1 MCIKGKKEK
10 EEAKMNG
17 DVPKDAIS
25 SVKSSSPDRDEKQNL
40 LPASEQTT
48 PVIVKMSKT
57 PSLKSR

>member
-1 MCIKGKKEK
+1 MCIKGKKGE

-17 DVPKDAIS
+17 DVPKDPIS
-25 SVKSSSPDRDEKQNL
+25 SVKSSSPDRGEKQNL
-40 LPASEQTT
+40 LPSSEQTT

>member
-1 MCIKGKKEK
+1 MCFKGKKGE

-17 DVPKDAIS
+17 DVPKDPIS

-40 LPASEQTT
+40 LPSLEQTT